1 MLRICSGIVYRI
13 GLRAP
18 FTSLHNG
25 FRKSLV
31 MDCGLD
37 PNPQSRVRTRI
48 LGQPA
53 SNPDPTSNP
62 ASNTRDPKLR
72 PGYPPLLGLPG
83 FLQVTRNNVPSN
95 VQISFK
101 FT

>member
-1 MLRICSGIVYRI
+1 MLRICFGIVYLI

-37 PNPQSRVRTRI
+37 PNLQSRVWTSI

-53 SNPDPTSNP
+53 LNPNFRVNP
-62 ASNTRDPKLR
+62 ASNTRELKLR
-72 PGYPPLLGLPG
+72 PGYPD
-83 FLQVTRNNVPSN
+83 FYE
-95 VQISFK
+95 
-101 FT
+101 